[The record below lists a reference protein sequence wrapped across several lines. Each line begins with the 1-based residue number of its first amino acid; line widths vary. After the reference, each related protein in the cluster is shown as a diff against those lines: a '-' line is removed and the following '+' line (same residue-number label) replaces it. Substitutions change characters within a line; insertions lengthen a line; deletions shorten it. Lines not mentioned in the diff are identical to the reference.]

1 MVGGRCFIVCRR
13 SAAAGLGLSGAR
25 PPAARSHHP
34 ASRAEAHSRASP
46 EPLPTPWSR
55 SRIQGGRD
63 GNGPRSGLELFSAL
77 KGSDFPEGRGGGE
90 GHRVGG
96 GGAAGTGER
105 SDAVGT
111 GVRPGGLRSP
121 GALGELGGGSTP
133 RFPRPP
139 SPIGHPHGP
148 SQTSARCG

>member
-1 MVGGRCFIVCRR
+1 MLYRLQAISSRR
-13 SAAAGLGLSGAR
+13 AGAEWSAAPGCPQPSPREPGRGAQPSLPRTASHPLVSVPDTGGSGWERPEVRPGAVFCIKRQRLSGGA
-25 PPAARSHHP
+25 
-34 ASRAEAHSRASP
+34 
-46 EPLPTPWSR
+46 
-55 SRIQGGRD
+55 
-63 GNGPRSGLELFSAL
+63 
-77 KGSDFPEGRGGGE
+77 GGGE